1 MAMAVALRRLSKGRL
16 PTAFRTAQGA
26 LAASALV
33 SPSRFSS
40 AVRFSLLLLLIII
53 MFAIL
58 VKSPI
63 WFLGMEEIH
72 DVWIF
77 CCVIW
82 ISPFSCLPDFGFLL
96 FLLLLLLVVFFSEN

>member
-53 MFAIL
+53 MFCNFGKIANL
-58 VKSPI
+58 VSRN
-63 WFLGMEEIH
+63 GG
-72 DVWIF
+72 DT
-77 CCVIW
+77 
-82 ISPFSCLPDFGFLL
+82 
-96 FLLLLLLVVFFSEN
+96 

>member
-26 LAASALV
+26 LAASTFV

-53 MFAIL
+53 MLQF
-58 VKSPI
+58 
-63 WFLGMEEIH
+63 W
-72 DVWIF
+72 
-77 CCVIW
+77 
-82 ISPFSCLPDFGFLL
+82 
-96 FLLLLLLVVFFSEN
+96 